1 MKNNCLKGKKT
12 PNIILR
18 KKLEERTAL
27 ICHQNCQFDAQR
39 ESKCFSA
46 AIMTLNI
53 ISLNLST
60 AFLKHCPLVPC
71 CREKENKINNV

>member
-1 MKNNCLKGKKT
+1 MKDNRLKEKK
-12 PNIILR
+12 PIILR
-18 KKLEERTAL
+18 KKLEETTAL

-53 ISLNLST
+53 IPLNCEYCLSEALSLAST
-60 AFLKHCPLVPC
+60 L
-71 CREKENKINNV
+71 